1 MNIQEAAKQYFGV
14 TTDYKE
20 AGYILPDGSMLDLS
34 GKHLVPPKDAKYH
47 RHERNVDHRELGG
60 ENYDG
65 FSLEPW
71 IGTGNGDD
79 LMCKFMQRAG
89 AMRVDFNAHIASAI
103 VMPTQKQISTLY
115 YGVRGSWICLSAW
128 TKNRDIIEDV
138 EIEHCSTKSIAEWF
152 KQYIGGK
159 SSGIKASVNMKLT
172 QFLNQRRVSKATQE
186 ALEDILVDLA
196 TELRID
202 EDAFLTEDYKQG
214 SPQYIVYPYTFDVR
228 TPILSKTAKFFKS
241 VEREMSDLYDSL
253 GFESSKKLN
262 MSKLKIIDL
271 DEGGEVY
278 LKFVQERRLDPIHF
292 EISAF

>member
-1 MNIQEAAKQYFGV
+1 MNIQEAAKQFFGV
-14 TTDYKE
+14 TTDYKK
-20 AGYILPDGSMLDLS
+20 AGYVLPDGTLLDLS
-34 GKHLVPPKDAKYH
+34 GQHWAPPEDARYYKK
-47 RHERNVDHRELGG
+47 RTVDHREIGG

-71 IGTGNGDD
+71 IGQGDGGD
-79 LMCKFMQRAG
+79 LMCRFMQKSG

-103 VMPTQKQISTLY
+103 VMPTQKQISELY

-128 TKNRDIIEDV
+128 TKNADIIEDV
-138 EIEHCSTKSIAEWF
+138 EFEHCSTKSIAEWF

-196 TELRID
+196 MELRID
-202 EDAFLTEDYKQG
+202 EDTFLTEDYKQG

-228 TPILSKTAKFFKS
+228 TPILNKTAKFFKS
-241 VEREMSDLYDSL
+241 TEREMSDLYDSL
-253 GFESSKKLN
+253 GFESSKKIT
-262 MSKLKIIDL
+262 MSKLRIVDL

-278 LKFVQERRLDPIHF
+278 LKFVQDRRLDPVHF